1 MDAQS
6 PFPTRRFYA
15 HLSEVRGSEPLE
27 HRGGAAGMEST
38 AVERISKIKL
48 FRGSP
53 FPEVADGGQVRYRSG
68 DAASLKYLRS
78 RERHENRGGEIVGSN
93 RGIEPSLQQRDVSM
107 RT

>member
-1 MDAQS
+1 
-6 PFPTRRFYA
+6 
-15 HLSEVRGSEPLE
+15 
-27 HRGGAAGMEST
+27 MEST

-78 RERHENRGGEIVGSN
+78 RERHENRGGKSWVQTATSN
-93 RGIEPSLQQRDVSM
+93 LAYSSAMCR
-107 RT
+107 